1 MPNLA
6 LIDLLASETNY
17 YVGTNGMEKQLTENY
32 VREGRIAEY
41 CEISA
46 EKMQRKVTI
55 KNLALPFFLAKSIR
69 QAKNHLKRIR
79 PDVVFSKG
87 GYVGL
92 PVVIAA
98 KMLKIP
104 TIIHE
109 SDMTLGLAN
118 RICIHFASE
127 FLSTYPCHKK
137 AKTVGAIIRESIFD
151 GDKHKGLQTMQF
163 DGKKPI
169 LLVMG
174 GSLGAKAIN
183 QAIEK
188 SQALSNKF
196 DIFVICG
203 KGKTFDCSFVH
214 QAEFV
219 DNISDVLAAT
229 SVCVTRGGSNSLAEL
244 TLAQV
249 PFLTVPLTKCSRGEQ
264 VKNANWFAKHG
275 CGICVD
281 EDNLQNTLQSAVD
294 ALYENRQS
302 FVRKQQHQAD
312 LFGTKKV
319 LEIILSYKDTKS
331 KTM

>member
-41 CEISA
+41 CEINA

-118 RICIHFASE
+118 RICIHLASE

-137 AKTVGAIIRESIFD
+137 AKTVGAIIRESIFE

-196 DIFVICG
+196 DIFVISG

-219 DNISDVLAAT
+219 DNISDVLAAA

-249 PFLTVPLTKCSRGEQ
+249 PFLTVPLTQCSRGEQ

-281 EDNLQNTLQSAVD
+281 EDNLQNTLQSAVN

-302 FVRKQQHQAD
+302 FIQKQQHQAD

-319 LEIILSYKDTKS
+319 LEIILSYKNTKT
-331 KTM
+331 K